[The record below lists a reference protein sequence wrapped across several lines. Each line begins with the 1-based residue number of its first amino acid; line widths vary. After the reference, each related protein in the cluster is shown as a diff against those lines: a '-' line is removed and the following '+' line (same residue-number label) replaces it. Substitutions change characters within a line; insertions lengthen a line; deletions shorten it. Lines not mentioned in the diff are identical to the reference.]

1 MNGAPAQRFGAP
13 PDGYTLLLGSI
24 SNAISAVIYPRL
36 NYDIVRHFAPITLL
50 ATTPGV
56 LVVHPA
62 LPVKSVRELIALARA
77 RPDQIAYSSAGN
89 GTPPHLSAELFSFMT
104 GVKMIHV
111 PYKGGG
117 PSVIALLSGEVCVS
131 FASMPSAI
139 GHIRAGKLHA
149 LAVTTAQRAA
159 SARDLPTLSE
169 AGAGLRCGNLARSGS
184 ACCHAERHHCAV
196 ARRGG
201 KDIHAP
207 GREGKARG
215 SSLRRAPQHARGVR
229 CVCPLGDRQV
239 AQSRAGRAHSS
250 GLTHASSC

>member
-169 AGAGLRCGNLARSGS
+169 AGVPGYAAETWLGLAAPAATPKDIIAQL
-184 ACCHAERHHCAV
+184 HAEAV
-196 ARRGG
+196 KTFTRPDVKERL
-201 KDIHAP
+201 
-207 GREGKARG
+207 EGLGYVVRLSTPEEYGAYVRSEIDKWRKVVQAAHI
-215 SSLRRAPQHARGVR
+215 RA
-229 CVCPLGDRQV
+229 D
-239 AQSRAGRAHSS
+239 
-250 GLTHASSC
+250 